1 MEVEKGGGQRE
12 ESNHD
17 AGPVTVWAHCTG
29 SSRARMVHPSHLGLG
44 QDGWDFL
51 CLRLSLIRPRR
62 GVTLGEITTAGAIR
76 EAADS

>member
-51 CLRLSLIRPRR
+51 CLRLSMPAS
-62 GVTLGEITTAGAIR
+62 VT
-76 EAADS
+76 DSPQKGRDFG